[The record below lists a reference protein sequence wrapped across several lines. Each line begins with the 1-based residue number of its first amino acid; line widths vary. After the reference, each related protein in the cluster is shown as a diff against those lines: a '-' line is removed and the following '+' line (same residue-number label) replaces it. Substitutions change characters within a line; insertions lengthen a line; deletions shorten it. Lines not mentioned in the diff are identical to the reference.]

1 MSITYINEDLIDI
14 GGKVRV
20 ERGPARK
27 AGKAT
32 EALLSDDKT
41 LSHYQI
47 GRLDAVGNVIE
58 AGKTF
63 TYLDW
68 LGPKGWYVYVLGDGA
83 PLEDSF
89 HENEAAAVARGTSL
103 ASA

>member
-1 MSITYINEDLIDI
+1 MEVTRINEDLIDI

-27 AGKAT
+27 TGKAT
-32 EALLSDDKT
+32 EALLDDEKT
-41 LSHYQI
+41 ASHYQL
-47 GRLDAVGNVIE
+47 GKFDADGKVIE
-58 AGKTF
+58 AGKTM

-68 LGPKGWYVYVLGDGA
+68 LGPKGWYVYALGEVG
-83 PLEDSF
+83 PVEDSF
-89 HENEAAAVARGTSL
+89 HDDEAAAVARGTTL